1 MVVVVVAAVVLSKG
15 VGGGGDIFK
24 LCLKEVRPSFSFSC
38 DIVVLF

>member
-15 VGGGGDIFK
+15 VGGGDIFK